1 MRNTKQNCF
10 WHSSASPR
18 NNKQCSAKQ
27 CFANQTNMCLADFAS
42 RSDLFLDNEHGL
54 QNIVEKLISDT
65 SFWKPCTQPC
75 DLRFSNQA
83 MFFFCFGVT
92 QTINRECAKPF
103 CFLFLVFWLS
113 SVAAL
118 TLHIN
123 GKHDGSALYQF
134 TMIYTMCLRHCIPV
148 WQYNGQSTTATS
160 RQRRDMTSH
169 V

>member
-10 WHSSASPR
+10 WHSYASPR

-65 SFWKPCTQPC
+65 SFWKPCTRPC
-75 DLRFSNQA
+75 DLRYIVDWLFRTCSAKTWFSNQA

-118 TLHIN
+118 SDYVRYLE
-123 GKHDGSALYQF
+123 KQFRRVESDELWCVLFRRSA
-134 TMIYTMCLRHCIPV
+134 CV
-148 WQYNGQSTTATS
+148 
-160 RQRRDMTSH
+160 
-169 V
+169 